1 VRSSNVS
8 RTGNRCWWAGL
19 LTEIGTATWLMLW
32 PEDGRMMKEDI
43 RRIYDGSLF
52 YELAARREKKSQ

>member
-1 VRSSNVS
+1 MYCAKESADLGYV
-8 RTGNRCWWAGL
+8 G
-19 LTEIGTATWLMLW
+19 IATWILLW

-52 YELAARREKKSQ
+52 FEVAARREKQGNQRINGS